1 MRYFFSTGEASGELT
16 AVALAEAIARL
27 EPEARFEG
35 IGSDRMRA
43 AGFTIRQDNGGWAS
57 MGPLAAIPRIP
68 KLLALGLRIAT
79 QLVLSPPDLV
89 VLVDFGA
96 FNVRLAKVL
105 RALGFRK
112 PIIDLYP
119 PGTWLDDPKRAKDVA
134 RVAMPLT
141 AFAHQRD
148 FFAALG
154 LPIAY
159 FGHPLASRYAM
170 RPPRPAPP
178 PDGGTIAILPGSR
191 PGELTYHVPLLLRAL
206 ALLKAKRPGLRAI
219 AGPANERGKRYIRV
233 AAARE
238 GIADLSFAAGT
249 GAAIASADAAWV
261 SSGTAVLECALSGV
275 PAVALYVVSPRLEKY
290 AQRVRAGRFV
300 TLPNL
305 VMRRQIV
312 PELLQELATPER
324 LAGEMDALLRD
335 PWRQYA
341 EFTALREEL
350 GPPGAID
357 RCAAFAVSLA
367 KSGTS

>member
-27 EPEARFEG
+27 DPAARFEG
-35 IGSDRMRA
+35 IGSNRMRA
-43 AGFTIRQDNGGWAS
+43 AGFTIRQDTGGWAS

-68 KLLALGLRIAT
+68 KLLAIGLRIAAE
-79 QLVLSPPDLV
+79 LALSPPDLV

-105 RALGFRK
+105 RAFGFRK
-112 PIIDLYP
+112 PVIDLYP
-119 PGTWLDDPKRAKDVA
+119 PGTWLDDPKRAKAVA
-134 RVAMPLT
+134 RVAIPLT

-159 FGHPLASRYAM
+159 FGHPLADRYAM

-178 PDGGTIAILPGSR
+178 SDGGNVAILPGSR
-191 PGELTYHVPLLLRAL
+191 PGELKYHVPLLLRAF
-206 ALLKAKRPGLRAI
+206 ALLKAKRPRLRAI
-219 AGPANERGKRYIRV
+219 AGPADGWGEGVIRE

-238 GIADLSFAAGT
+238 GVTDIAFAAGT
-249 GAAIASADAAWV
+249 GAAIADADAAWV
-261 SSGTAVLECALSGV
+261 SSGTAVLECALSAV
-275 PAVALYVVSPRLEKY
+275 PLVALYVVSPGLEAY
-290 AQRVRAGRFV
+290 AQRLRAGRFIA
-300 TLPNL
+300 LPNL
-305 VMRRQIV
+305 VMRRRIV

-324 LAGEMDALLRD
+324 LAEEMEALLLD
-335 PWRQYA
+335 PSRQYA
-341 EFTALREEL
+341 EFVALREEL

-357 RCAAFAVSLA
+357 RCAAFAFGLA
-367 KSGTS
+367 KSGTN

>member
-27 EPEARFEG
+27 DPDARFEG
-35 IGSDRMRA
+35 IGSGRMRA
-43 AGFTIRQDNGGWAS
+43 ARFTIRQDNGGWAS

-68 KLLALGLRIAT
+68 KLLAIGLRLAA

-96 FNVRLAKVL
+96 FNVRFAKVL

-112 PIIDLYP
+112 PVIDLYP

-134 RVAMPLT
+134 RVATPLT

-154 LPIAY
+154 LPIAF

-178 PDGGTIAILPGSR
+178 PGGGTVAILPGSR
-191 PGELTYHVPLLLRAL
+191 PGELKYHVPLLLRAFK
-206 ALLKAKRPGLRAI
+206 LLQAKRPRLRAV
-219 AGPANERGKRYIRV
+219 AGPADERGKRYLTE

-238 GIADLSFAAGT
+238 GVADLSFAAGT
-249 GAAIASADAAWV
+249 GAAIADADAAWV

-275 PAVALYVVSPRLEKY
+275 PVVALYVVSPRLEGY
-290 AQRVRAGRFV
+290 AQRLRAGRFV

-305 VMRRQIV
+305 VMRREIV
-312 PELLQELATPER
+312 PELLQELATPES
-324 LAGEMDALLRD
+324 LAREMDSLLRD
-335 PWRQYA
+335 PSEQYA
-341 EFTALREEL
+341 EFSELRGAL
-350 GPPGAID
+350 GPADAIE
-357 RCAAFAVSLA
+357 RCAAFAYELA
-367 KSGTS
+367 KSGKG